1 LYYKS
6 IFVYPDFKQLG
17 LRLRD
22 QLFFWL
28 LIFLKMSHLS
38 TAALKPRSKLKRLF
52 FLGLL
57 AILLVSLSPKPFLAL
72 IFPPRFL
79 EVIFCDVGQGDAA
92 LIKIP
97 TGQVIVIDG
106 GPDGSLLRC
115 LGKNL
120 PFNRRQIDFLILS
133 HYHDDHITGLPELA
147 RRYQIKNF
155 IYAPDEYQ
163 SAPRDELR
171 KYLDRTSSEIV
182 ELAGAASIDF
192 QPDCRLNLLNPAILS
207 VPPDG
212 NNSLITRLQCRG
224 KAFLFSGDNEAKVE
238 KALLASDF
246 VFAAD
251 VFKASHHGSKT
262 SNTADFLQAGG
273 FRQLIISVGT
283 NKFGHPSPE
292 VLERARDLGISIRRT
307 DQSGTIKLIVK

>member
-1 LYYKS
+1 M
-6 IFVYPDFKQLG
+6 P
-17 LRLRD
+17 R
-22 QLFFWL
+22 
-28 LIFLKMSHLS
+28 LS

-52 FLGLL
+52 FLGLF
-57 AILLVSLSPKPFLAL
+57 ILLIISFGFKPLLVLLSPPH
-72 IFPPRFL
+72 FL

-120 PFNRRQIDFLILS
+120 PFHNRQIDFLILS
-133 HYHDDHITGLPELA
+133 HYHDDHIMGLPELA

-163 SAPRDELR
+163 SAPRVELKR
-171 KYLDRTSSEIV
+171 YLNRTSSKIT
-182 ELAGAASIDF
+182 ELDSGASIDF
-192 QPDCRLNLLNPAILS
+192 SSDCRLNLLNPVILS

-212 NNSLITRLQCRG
+212 NNSLIVRLQCRG
-224 KAFLFSGDNEAKVE
+224 KTFLFSGDNEAKVE

-262 SNTADFLQAGG
+262 SNTVDFLQAGG

-292 VLERARDLGISIRRT
+292 VLERAQDLGISIQRT
-307 DQSGTIKLIVK
+307 DQSGTIRLIVK